1 MIATTSP
8 AIASDRTMAAG
19 RSLRFNAALVA
30 ALLGFFIVTFD
41 AVVVNV
47 ALPTIQRELGSSVA
61 GLQWIVDGYTLMFA
75 AFLLSSGV
83 LSDRIGARRAFG
95 GGVVVFGVA
104 SLACGLAPT
113 LPGLV
118 IAR

>member
-61 GLQWIVDGYTLMFA
+61 GLLGE
-75 AFLLSSGV
+75 G
-83 LSDRIGARRAFG
+83 RRAATRRRDL
-95 GGVVVFGVA
+95 VVAPVEHA
-104 SLACGLAPT
+104 S
-113 LPGLV
+113 
-118 IAR
+118 